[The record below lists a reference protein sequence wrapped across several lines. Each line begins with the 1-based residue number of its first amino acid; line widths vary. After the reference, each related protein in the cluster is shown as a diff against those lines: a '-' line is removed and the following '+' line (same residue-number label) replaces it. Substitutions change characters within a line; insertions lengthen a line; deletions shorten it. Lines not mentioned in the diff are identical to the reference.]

1 MVDFYKDNENK
12 TSSSSDSTRFQG
24 KVKPDDVIK
33 EQELRAKEIQEE
45 YHKIYKDFEESC
57 GKIDECINEE
67 SDTPEQLFDQIFGFF
82 EDAFDKANVK
92 DEKEYQKI
100 KDAIFSQ
107 TRKRDRL
114 LSMLEFIKS
123 LLKKLFSAGAGSSLN
138 WQERLK
144 KEIEDLEKELLDEN
158 LSPEELISKLER
170 LNLLKFVNLFGPL
183 NFMSMI
189 IKALTIFV
197 ALEATSLVGEG
208 FIKELLVREK
218 VVLPE
223 NRRIQEE
230 ITGNFIM
237 NIVNMLRG
245 VAPLV
250 QDIGALLSIAIIES
264 VTAGVKAE
272 VGIVDTRIPYL
283 LLPVIHEP
291 ALPKLPAA
299 EKEVQA
305 KPKEKP
311 KQAPPLA
318 PAKPK
323 PEFIQEVEKKSLP
336 KKKDKGSMRA
346 ERRVGTEP
354 RANESSVGG
363 PSSAMQ
369 ETQLE
374 QHRSERNQERS

>member
-100 KDAIFSQ
+100 KEAIFSQ

-183 NFMSMI
+183 NFVSMI

-223 NRRIQEE
+223 NRGIQEE
-230 ITGNFIM
+230 ITDNFIM

-250 QDIGALLSIAIIES
+250 QDIGVLLNIAIIES

-299 EKEVQA
+299 EKKVQA
-305 KPKEKP
+305 KPKEEP
-311 KQAPPLA
+311 KQAA
-318 PAKPK
+318 PASTA
-323 PEFIQEVEKKSLP
+323 PEPEVVREKKP
-336 KKKDKGSMRA
+336 VRRKDKDSIKTK
-346 ERRVGTEP
+346 ERGTEP
-354 RANESSVGG
+354 QANESNVP
-363 PSSAMQ
+363 PSTVQ
-369 ETQLE
+369 DPQLA
-374 QHRSERNQERS
+374 QHISELNLGRS